1 VIFWQTKR
9 ENNFQLC
16 AIIIPSLIQ
25 LERYFAEG
33 EVKIERMEYV

>member
-16 AIIIPSLIQ
+16 AIIPSLIQ
-25 LERYFAEG
+25 LERYFTEG